1 MNKPLTNA
9 TQLMPVARRAVKA
22 LYGANIQGIR
32 ILKAD
37 QFPLFHQPKEGWMV
51 HLEFND
57 GIYEYSVQMD
67 IQMEDARI
75 TRTLELH
82 RKPLGEES

>member
-1 MNKPLTNA
+1 MNNPLTNV

-22 LYGANIQGIR
+22 LYGSGMQDIR

-37 QFPLFHQPKEGWMV
+37 QFPLFHQPKEGWLV

-57 GIYEYSVQMD
+57 GCYEYSVQMD
-67 IQMEDARI
+67 VQMGDARI

-82 RKPLGEES
+82 RKPLEK